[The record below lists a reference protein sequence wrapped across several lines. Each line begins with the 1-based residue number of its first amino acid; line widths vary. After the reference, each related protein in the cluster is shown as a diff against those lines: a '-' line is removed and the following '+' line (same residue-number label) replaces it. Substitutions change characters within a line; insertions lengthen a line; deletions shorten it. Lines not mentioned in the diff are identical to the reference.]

1 MPEAVKRQS
10 TRRDEK
16 ARATRRR
23 IVDAA
28 FELFVADGYTITTI
42 NAIATAADVA
52 VQTVYAVFGN
62 KRSILDE
69 LLARAVVGD
78 DEQRPLRERE
88 EWAAMERELDPRQ
101 QLAQLA
107 VIATRIGER
116 IAPLYEVMS
125 AASGSDPDIADTFR
139 RQQQARYDD
148 EQRVARALSRRGALR
163 QGMTSRDA
171 TDILWT
177 IASPRTHHS
186 MVTERGWPTQKY
198 QQWLT
203 DVLVASLLG

>member
-1 MPEAVKRQS
+1 MPADVKRQT

-28 FELFVADGYTITTI
+28 FELFVADGYAVTTI
-42 NAIATAADVA
+42 NAIAAAADVA

-78 DEQRPLRERE
+78 DAQQPLRERE
-88 EWAAMERELDPRQ
+88 EWTAMERERDPRQ

-107 VIATRIGER
+107 VISTRIGER

-125 AASGSDPDIADTFR
+125 AAAGSDPEIADTFR

-148 EQRVARALSRRGALR
+148 QQRVARALSRRGALR
-163 QGMTSRDA
+163 DGMTARRA

-186 MVTERGWPTQKY
+186 LVTERGWPTEVY

-203 DVLVASLLG
+203 DVLVASLLP